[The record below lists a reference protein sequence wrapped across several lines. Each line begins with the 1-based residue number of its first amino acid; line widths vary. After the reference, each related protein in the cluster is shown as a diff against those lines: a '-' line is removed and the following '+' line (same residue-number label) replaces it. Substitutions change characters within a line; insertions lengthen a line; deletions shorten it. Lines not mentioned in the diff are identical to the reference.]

1 MYVFAEPVTE
11 EEVAEIQSQNSAK
24 IQEFERNILGLTH
37 GNSSGVEQGQEVDPK
52 WKKIQADVQKAM
64 ENDELSVDGPGQVQE
79 AIGEDAQ
86 RNESPTNRPEVFE
99 QGPLYARNSAAGAD
113 NDATA
118 ASAGNDE
125 EEGDIEDDDDVEV
138 EDEDGREDEDE
149 EEMEKE
155 EEEEEEDRNDN
166 EVREFEESRR
176 QEAIEEFLE
185 GEADISTTDAI
196 EAESRMAR
204 DSANEDDAALSKD
217 RTVEFQNDANLLT
230 EGPNE
235 DDAPETAFGQE
246 SMNEGAEPKNDGENT
261 WIPPPSSVA
270 EGEDQPEYQI
280 QADQSFLDSINQ
292 EVTQAQAAAETSS
305 EDVLAMTLTLRN
317 KVNGEYVLRP
327 DQMTASDEWSIE
339 YSLTEV
345 SERTRAMALYKACQR
360 RRSKKMDAPLVPED
374 EETVNGYIRKLRE
387 LSAQGRRWRQQQ
399 DNRDRKM
406 PVQVL

>member
-11 EEVAEIQSQNSAK
+11 EEVAEIQSRNSAK

-37 GNSSGVEQGQEVDPK
+37 GNNSGVEHGQEVDPK

-79 AIGEDAQ
+79 EIGEDAQ
-86 RNESPTNRPEVFE
+86 RTESPTNRPEVFE
-99 QGPLYARNSAAGAD
+99 QGPLYARYSAAGAD

-125 EEGDIEDDDDVEV
+125 EEDDIEDDDDVEV
-138 EDEDGREDEDE
+138 EDEDEREDEDE
-149 EEMEKE
+149 EDREKE
-155 EEEEEEDRNDN
+155 GEEEEEDRDDN
-166 EVREFEESRR
+166 EVGEIEESRR
-176 QEAIEEFLE
+176 QEAVEFLE
-185 GEADISTTDAI
+185 GEADISTTEAI
-196 EAESRMAR
+196 EAESKMGR
-204 DSANEDDAALSKD
+204 DTANEDDAALSKD
-217 RTVEFQNDANLLT
+217 RTLEVQNDANLLT
-230 EGPNE
+230 EEPNK
-235 DDAPETAFGQE
+235 DDAPGTAFGQE

-261 WIPPPSSVA
+261 WIPSPSSVA

-292 EVTQAQAAAETSS
+292 EVTQAQAAAEISS

-374 EETVNGYIRKLRE
+374 AETVNGYIRKLRE

-399 DNRDRKM
+399 DSRDRKM